1 MPLDREYFD
10 SISIELVKKKYYN
23 ANKVNAVFDEIRD
36 QAIALSEENKALKKQ
51 LEGLN
56 SKKAE
61 IGEAVMSAQS
71 LYKDI
76 VDKANASAAG
86 IIKEAQDKRD
96 QMLAE
101 DSHWQEYAVKRVGA
115 CIAKLREQQQKTIE
129 LINSEWQ
136 SFLCDLDGKPGE
148 AEETYPDIGN
158 VLETIGRE
166 IDSINSKT
174 E

>member
-1 MPLDREYFD
+1 MALDREYFD

-71 LYKDI
+71 RI
-76 VDKANASAAG
+76 RTSWIRPTPAPPV
-86 IIKEAQDKRD
+86 
-96 QMLAE
+96 
-101 DSHWQEYAVKRVGA
+101 
-115 CIAKLREQQQKTIE
+115 
-129 LINSEWQ
+129 
-136 SFLCDLDGKPGE
+136 
-148 AEETYPDIGN
+148 
-158 VLETIGRE
+158 
-166 IDSINSKT
+166 
-174 E
+174 